1 MNRDEL
7 LTAEQAQELLGVSR
21 ATLWNL
27 LKRHKIPRYQI
38 PAEGRRVFLSRG
50 DIERLKEPVRVD
62 EPGVLTA
69 AA

>member
-7 LTAEQAQELLGVSR
+7 LTAEQAQAALGVSR

-38 PAEGRRVFLSRG
+38 PAVGRRVFFNREY
-50 DIERLKEPVRVD
+50 IERLKQPVRLD
-62 EPGVLTA
+62 EQRFRA
-69 AA
+69 A

>member
-27 LKRHKIPRYQI
+27 LKRYKIPRYQI
-38 PAEGRRVFLSRG
+38 PAEGRRVFFNRE
-50 DIERLKEPVRVD
+50 DIERLKQPVRLD
-62 EPGVLTA
+62 QRPNKA
-69 AA
+69 A

>member
-27 LKRHKIPRYQI
+27 LKRHNIPRYQI
-38 PAEGRRVFLSRG
+38 PAEGRRVFFNRE
-50 DIERLKEPVRVD
+50 DIERLKQPVRLDDQKKRV
-62 EPGVLTA
+62 A
-69 AA
+69 

>member
-1 MNRDEL
+1 MNRDDL
-7 LTAEQAQELLGVSR
+7 LTAEQAQEALGVSR

-38 PAEGRRVFLSRG
+38 PASGRRVFFKRD
-50 DIERLKEPVRVD
+50 DIERLKQPVLLEDAR
-62 EPGVLTA
+62 GKA

>member
-7 LTAEQAQELLGVSR
+7 LTAEQAQEQLGVSR

-38 PAEGRRVFLSRG
+38 PAEGRRVFFKREDIQRLS
-50 DIERLKEPVRVD
+50 EPVLVD
-62 EPGVLTA
+62 PEAGEA

>member
-7 LTAEQAQELLGVSR
+7 LTAEQAQEALGVSR

-38 PAEGRRVFLSRG
+38 PAEGRRVFFNRE
-50 DIERLKEPVRVD
+50 DIERLKQPVRLD
-62 EPGVLTA
+62 EQRFRA
-69 AA
+69 A

>member
-27 LKRHKIPRYQI
+27 LKRHKIARYQI
-38 PAEGRRVFLSRG
+38 PAEGRRVFFNRE
-50 DIERLKEPVRVD
+50 DIERLNQPIRLD
-62 EPGVLTA
+62 EPGKA

>member
-38 PAEGRRVFLSRG
+38 PAEGRRVFFNRE
-50 DIERLKEPVRVD
+50 DIERLKQPVRLD
-62 EPGVLTA
+62 EPRFRA
-69 AA
+69 A

>member
-7 LTAEQAQELLGVSR
+7 LTAEQAQERLGVSR

-38 PAEGRRVFLSRG
+38 PAEGRRVFFNPE
-50 DIERLKEPVRVD
+50 DIQRLREPVRLD
-62 EPGVLTA
+62 PEQGKA